1 MTHHSTVG
9 RVKVAGLQPAQVLA
23 GLVGL
28 VFLALGVLGFV
39 RTGFGDFAG
48 DQHAM
53 LLGFTL
59 NPLHNVVHLAFGVLG
74 LLMASTSGLARLYG
88 WILFLAYGAVLLW
101 GLALAGVF
109 STNPV
114 AGLGN
119 PLALNVNDN
128 WLHLGLAAVGLLIA
142 VLPARRKIVTE
153 PPVDAGT
160 GEPVDPR
167 TVDPRTGEPIGPV
180 AGENVADRQREQ
192 VRHGREASIRDP
204 KADPVTQEMPAQR
217 VDDSRHGVHGAQRDE
232 RIESMDPTVNPRPVQ
247 PIDPAIAE
255 QHKSRFGR

>member
-88 WILFLAYGAVLLW
+88 WLLFIGYGAVLLW

-109 STNPV
+109 SNNPV
-114 AGLGN
+114 SGLGN

-153 PPVDAGT
+153 PPIDAVGPEETVVD
-160 GEPVDPR
+160 R
-167 TVDPRTGEPIGPV
+167 T
-180 AGENVADRQREQ
+180 AADRSFGDRREEQ
-192 VRHGREASIRDP
+192 ARYEREASIRDP
-204 KADPVTQEMPAQR
+204 KADPVTQEMPTQR
-217 VDDSRHGVHGAQRDE
+217 VDDARHGVRRDE
-232 RIESMDPTVNPRPVQ
+232 RIESMDPTMSPRPVQ

-255 QHKSRFGR
+255 QHKSRFSR

>member
-53 LLGFTL
+53 LLGFAL

-88 WILFLAYGAVLLW
+88 WILFLGYGAVLLW

-153 PPVDAGT
+153 
-160 GEPVDPR
+160 EPVD
-167 TVDPRTGEPIGPV
+167 TRTGEPIAPMVDPAAPGGP
-180 AGENVADRQREQ
+180 GEAERRREQ
-192 VRHGREASIRDP
+192 ARYEREASIRDP

-217 VDDSRHGVHGAQRDE
+217 TDDVPHGAHRDQ
-232 RIESMDPTVNPRPVQ
+232 RIESVDPTVNPRPVQ

-255 QHKSRFGR
+255 QHKSRFSR

>member
-48 DQHAM
+48 DHHVM
-53 LLGFTL
+53 LLGFAL
-59 NPLHNVVHLAFGVLG
+59 NPLHNVIHLAFGVLG
-74 LLMASTSGLARLYG
+74 LLMATTSGLARLYG
-88 WILFLAYGAVLLW
+88 WILFFGYGAVLLW

-114 AGLGN
+114 EGLGN

-128 WLHLGLAAVGLLIA
+128 WLHLGFAAVGLLIA
-142 VLPARRKIVTE
+142 VLPARRRIVTE
-153 PPVDAGT
+153 PPVETRAV
-160 GEPVDPR
+160 P
-167 TVDPRTGEPIGPV
+167 PV
-180 AGENVADRQREQ
+180 AGPRD
-192 VRHGREASIRDP
+192 ASIRDP
-204 KADPVTQEMPAQR
+204 QADPVTQEMPTQR
-217 VDDSRHGVHGAQRDE
+217 VDSRHDAGAHRDD
-232 RIESMDPTVNPRPVQ
+232 RIESMDPTVSPRPVQ
-247 PIDPAIAE
+247 PIDPAVAE

>member
-28 VFLALGVLGFV
+28 VFLVLGVLGFV

-53 LLGFTL
+53 LLGFTV

-88 WILFLAYGAVLLW
+88 WILFIGYGAVLLW

-109 STNPV
+109 SANPV
-114 AGLGN
+114 ANLGN

-128 WLHLGLAAVGLLIA
+128 WLHLGIAAVGLLIA
-142 VLPARRKIVTE
+142 VLPARRKIVTDDV
-153 PPVDAGT
+153 VDERIS
-160 GEPVDPR
+160 EPVVEPGE
-167 TVDPRTGEPIGPV
+167 TVV
-180 AGENVADRQREQ
+180 DRRHDQARYERE
-192 VRHGREASIRDP
+192 ESIRNP
-204 KADPVTQEMPAQR
+204 EGDPVTREMPTQR
-217 VDDSRHGVHGAQRDE
+217 VDSRHDVHHDE
-232 RIESMDPTVNPRPVQ
+232 RIESMDPTVSQRPVQ

-255 QHKSRFGR
+255 QHKSRFSR

>member
-88 WILFLAYGAVLLW
+88 WLLFIAYGAVLLW

-153 PPVDAGT
+153 PPVDTRT
-160 GEPVDPR
+160 GEPVADHDE
-167 TVDPRTGEPIGPV
+167 TVARGH
-180 AGENVADRQREQ
+180 REE
-192 VRHGREASIRDP
+192 VRYQREASIRDP
-204 KADPVTQEMPAQR
+204 KADPVTQEMPTQR
-217 VDDSRHGVHGAQRDE
+217 VDDSRHGAHPDE

-247 PIDPAIAE
+247 PIDPAVAE
-255 QHKSRFGR
+255 QHKSRFSR

>member
-88 WILFLAYGAVLLW
+88 WLLFIAYGAVLLW

-153 PPVDAGT
+153 APVD
-160 GEPVDPR
+160 E
-167 TVDPRTGEPIGPV
+167 RTGEPIAPV
-180 AGENVADRQREQ
+180 ADHDETLVQRRREQ
-192 VRHGREASIRDP
+192 ARYEREASIRDP
-204 KADPVTQEMPAQR
+204 KADPVTQEMPTQR
-217 VDDSRHGVHGAQRDE
+217 VDDSRHGAHADE
-232 RIESMDPTVNPRPVQ
+232 RIESMDPTVHPRQAQ

-255 QHKSRFGR
+255 QHKSRFSR

>member
-1 MTHHSTVG
+1 MSHHSTAG

-53 LLGFTL
+53 LLGFAV

-74 LLMASTSGLARLYG
+74 LLMASGSGLARLYG
-88 WILFLAYGAVLLW
+88 WLLFLGYGAVLLW

-114 AGLGN
+114 ERLGN

-142 VLPARRKIVTE
+142 VLPARRKIIVPE
-153 PPVDAGT
+153 PEPVVDERV
-160 GEPVDPR
+160 GEPVS
-167 TVDPRTGEPIGPV
+167 
-180 AGENVADRQREQ
+180 DRRSDQ
-192 VRHGREASIRDP
+192 GRYERDASIRDP
-204 KADPVTQEMPAQR
+204 QADPATQEMPIQR
-217 VDDSRHGVHGAQRDE
+217 VDDGGSKVRRDE
-232 RIESMDPTVNPRPVQ
+232 RVESMDPTVSPRPVQ
-247 PIDPAIAE
+247 PVDPAIAE
-255 QHKSRFGR
+255 QHKARFTR

>member
-1 MTHHSTVG
+1 MSHHSTVG
-9 RVKVAGLQPAQVLA
+9 RVKVAGVQPAQVLA

-74 LLMASTSGLARLYG
+74 LLMASSSGLARLYG
-88 WILFLAYGAVLLW
+88 WILFIGYGAVLLW

-114 AGLGN
+114 ERLGN

-142 VLPARRKIVTE
+142 VLPARRKIVLPETVE
-153 PPVDAGT
+153 DERA
-160 GEPVDPR
+160 GEPA
-167 TVDPRTGEPIGPV
+167 GAPV
-180 AGENVADRQREQ
+180 SDRRSDQ
-192 VRHGREASIRDP
+192 GRYERDASIRDP
-204 KADPVTQEMPAQR
+204 RADPATQEMPTQR
-217 VDDSRHGVHGAQRDE
+217 VDSRHDE
-232 RIESMDPTVNPRPVQ
+232 RVESMDPTVSPRPVQ
-247 PIDPAIAE
+247 PVDPAIAE
-255 QHKSRFGR
+255 QHKARFTR

>member
-88 WILFLAYGAVLLW
+88 WILFLGYGAVLLW

-114 AGLGN
+114 ERLGN

-153 PPVDAGT
+153 EPVDERT
-160 GEPVDPR
+160 GEPVVGPGDP
-167 TVDPRTGEPIGPV
+167 
-180 AGENVADRQREQ
+180 VADRRHDQAP
-192 VRHGREASIRDP
+192 HGRAASIRDP
-204 KADPVTQEMPAQR
+204 ETDPVTQQMPTQR
-217 VDDSRHGVHGAQRDE
+217 VDSRHGDPSRPGAHRDE
-232 RIESMDPTVNPRPVQ
+232 RIESMDPTVSPRPVQ

-255 QHKSRFGR
+255 QHKSRFSR

>member
-53 LLGFTL
+53 LLGFAL

-88 WILFLAYGAVLLW
+88 WILFIGYGAVLLW

-128 WLHLGLAAVGLLIA
+128 WLHLGIAALGLLIA

-153 PPVDAGT
+153 PPVDTRT
-160 GEPVDPR
+160 GEPVVPTTDYERP
-167 TVDPRTGEPIGPV
+167 GYE
-180 AGENVADRQREQ
+180 
-192 VRHGREASIRDP
+192 REASIRDP
-204 KADPVTQEMPAQR
+204 KADPVTQEMPTQR
-217 VDDSRHGVHGAQRDE
+217 VDDSRHGAHRDE
-232 RIESMDPTVNPRPVQ
+232 RIESMDPTVSPRPVQ
-247 PIDPAIAE
+247 PVDPAIAE
-255 QHKSRFGR
+255 QHKSRFSRGR

>member
-1 MTHHSTVG
+1 MTHHSTAG

-53 LLGFTL
+53 LLGFAL

-88 WILFLAYGAVLLW
+88 WLLFLGYGAVLLW

-114 AGLGN
+114 ARLGN
-119 PLALNVNDN
+119 PLALNINDN
-128 WLHLGLAAVGLLIA
+128 WLHLGITAVGLLIA
-142 VLPARRKIVTE
+142 VLPARRRIVTE
-153 PPVDAGT
+153 EPLVDERTA
-160 GEPVDPR
+160 EPVP
-167 TVDPRTGEPIGPV
+167 
-180 AGENVADRQREQ
+180 DR
-192 VRHGREASIRDP
+192 HASIRDP
-204 KADPVTQEMPAQR
+204 EADPATHEMPAQR
-217 VDDSRHGVHGAQRDE
+217 SAAHHDE
-232 RIESMDPTVNPRPVQ
+232 RIESMDPTVSPRPVQ

-255 QHKSRFGR
+255 QHKTRHMR

>member
-1 MTHHSTVG
+1 
-9 RVKVAGLQPAQVLA
+9 VLA

-88 WILFLAYGAVLLW
+88 WLLFVGYGAVLLW

-109 STNPV
+109 SNNPV
-114 AGLGN
+114 SGLGN

-153 PPVDAGT
+153 PPVDT
-160 GEPVDPR
+160 
-167 TVDPRTGEPIGPV
+167 RTGEPIAPV
-180 AGENVADRQREQ
+180 AGPAAGTGETVADRTEADR
-192 VRHGREASIRDP
+192 RHERARYEREASIRDP
-204 KADPVTQEMPAQR
+204 HADPVTQEMPTQR
-217 VDDSRHGVHGAQRDE
+217 VDDTGHGAHGAQRDE
-232 RIESMDPTVNPRPVQ
+232 RIESMDPTVSPRPVQ

-255 QHKSRFGR
+255 QHKSRFSR

>member
-48 DQHAM
+48 EHHAA

-88 WILFLAYGAVLLW
+88 WLLFLGYGAVLLW

-109 STNPV
+109 ATNPV
-114 AGLGN
+114 ERLGN
-119 PLALNVNDN
+119 PLALNINDN

-142 VLPARRKIVTE
+142 VLPARRKLVTE
-153 PPVDAGT
+153 
-160 GEPVDPR
+160 EPVEDRRYDR
-167 TVDPRTGEPIGPV
+167 TDLER
-180 AGENVADRQREQ
+180 D
-192 VRHGREASIRDP
+192 ASIRDP
-204 KADPVTQEMPAQR
+204 RTDPAEHGMPTQR
-217 VDDSRHGVHGAQRDE
+217 VDSRHGGPEQVEPRRAGAHRDE
-232 RIESMDPTVNPRPVQ
+232 RIESMDPTVSTRPVQ

>member
-88 WILFLAYGAVLLW
+88 WILFLGYGAVLLW

-109 STNPV
+109 SSNPV

-153 PPVDAGT
+153 DVVDQRT
-160 GEPVDPR
+160 GEPVTP
-167 TVDPRTGEPIGPV
+167 VGGPE
-180 AGENVADRQREQ
+180 ATVADARPVGEGYGREGY
-192 VRHGREASIRDP
+192 GREASIRDP
-204 KADPVTQEMPAQR
+204 RADEVTREMPTQR
-217 VDDSRHGVHGAQRDE
+217 VDDSAHGVHGAHRDE
-232 RIESMDPTVNPRPVQ
+232 RVESMDPTVSARPVQ

-255 QHKSRFGR
+255 RHRSRFSRGR

>member
-48 DQHAM
+48 DQHAT

-88 WILFLAYGAVLLW
+88 WILFIGYGAVLLW

-114 AGLGN
+114 SGLGN

-128 WLHLGLAAVGLLIA
+128 WLHLGIAALGLLIA

-153 PPVDAGT
+153 PPVDTRT
-160 GEPVDPR
+160 GEPVVP
-167 TVDPRTGEPIGPV
+167 T
-180 AGENVADRQREQ
+180 ADYERPGYE
-192 VRHGREASIRDP
+192 REASIRDP
-204 KADPVTQEMPAQR
+204 KADPVTQEMPTQR
-217 VDDSRHGVHGAQRDE
+217 VDDSRHGAHRDE
-232 RIESMDPTVNPRPVQ
+232 RIESMDPTVSPRPVQ
-247 PIDPAIAE
+247 PVDPAIAE
-255 QHKSRFGR
+255 QHKSRFSRGR

>member
-1 MTHHSTVG
+1 MTHHSTVN
-9 RVKVAGLQPAQVLA
+9 RVKVAGVQPAQVLA

-28 VFLALGVLGFV
+28 VFLALGVLGFM

-88 WILFLAYGAVLLW
+88 WILFIGYGAVLLW

-119 PLALNVNDN
+119 PMALNVNDN
-128 WLHLGLAAVGLLIA
+128 WLHLGLAAVGLVIA

-153 PPVDAGT
+153 APVDART
-160 GEPVDPR
+160 GEPVGPDGS
-167 TVDPRTGEPIGPV
+167 VGPV
-180 AGENVADRQREQ
+180 ADTDETVFARRREQ
-192 VRHGREASIRDP
+192 ARYEREASIRDP
-204 KADPVTQEMPAQR
+204 KADPVTQEMPTQR
-217 VDDSRHGVHGAQRDE
+217 VDDSRHGVHRDE
-232 RIESMDPTVNPRPVQ
+232 RIESMDPTVSPRPVQ

-255 QHKSRFGR
+255 QHKSRFSR